1 MRDIYSVI
9 VTHDFSK
16 VSDESLAESRNIYG
30 DAGMAINHAM
40 QVIGNLL
47 LEVDGSEEYSCDDAK
62 RDLHLIGTVL
72 RHLPRLSEALAQN
85 ERSAEFELRKR
96 QGGGK

>member
-1 MRDIYSVI
+1 MRDIYSAL

-16 VSDESLAESRNIYG
+16 VSDEALAESRSIYG
-30 DAGMAINHAM
+30 DSCMAINHAM

-47 LEVDGSEEYSCDDAK
+47 LEVEGDEEYSGDDAK

-72 RHLPRLSEALAQN
+72 RHLPRMSEAMAQN
-85 ERSAEFELRKR
+85 GNSAEFELRMR
-96 QGGGK
+96 RGGAK